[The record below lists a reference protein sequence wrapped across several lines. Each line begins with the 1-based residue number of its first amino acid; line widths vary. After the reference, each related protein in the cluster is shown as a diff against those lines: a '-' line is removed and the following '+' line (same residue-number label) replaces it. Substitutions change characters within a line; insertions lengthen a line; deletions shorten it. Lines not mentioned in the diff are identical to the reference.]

1 MNPIWKKECSLESA
15 NEMCKNT
22 AIDHLGIEFIE
33 IGPDFIKASM
43 PVDHRTFQPARLLHG
58 GAMVLLAESLGGIAS
73 SLCLNTDLEIPVGI
87 EINANH
93 LKSSKSG
100 IVIGTVR
107 PIHLGSR
114 LHVWEIRVENEK
126 QQLCSIARLT
136 NQIVSKT

>member
-1 MNPIWKKECSLESA
+1 MDRIWKKEFNTLAA

-33 IGPDFIKASM
+33 IGADFIKAKM
-43 PVDHRTFQPARLLHG
+43 PVDQRTFQPAKLLHG
-58 GAMVLLAESLGGIAS
+58 GAMVLLAESLGGLAS
-73 SLCLNTDLEIPVGI
+73 SLCLNHENDRPVGI

-93 LKSSKSG
+93 LKSSRSG
-100 IVIGTVR
+100 FVIGTVR
-107 PIHLGSR
+107 PIHLGSQ

-126 QQLCSIARLT
+126 SQLCSIARLT